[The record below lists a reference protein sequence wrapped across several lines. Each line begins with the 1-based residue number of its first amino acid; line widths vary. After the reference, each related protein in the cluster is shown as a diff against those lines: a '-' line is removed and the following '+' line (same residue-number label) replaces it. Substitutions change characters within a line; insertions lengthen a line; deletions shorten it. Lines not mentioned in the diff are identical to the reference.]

1 MALFDQHVNGAVI
14 ASGVIVSALYA
25 SSLVGV
31 SESLSLLTIGIIGG
45 VLPDLD
51 SSNSKP
57 VQITFRIFSIFLP
70 FIVILSFIKDLP
82 LIYIF
87 AIWIFC
93 SVLLEYF
100 IFALFL
106 KITRHRGLFHS
117 IPMGV
122 FIGLLLYNSLYLFTD
137 TTKNVAF
144 LSGFMLLYGYLVHLL
159 LDEIVSLNALGLKIK
174 KSFGTAMK
182 LYDKNN
188 LIGTVILYLAIFGL
202 IYMNPIHINRLDKIY
217 HSITNMN
224 LY

>member
-1 MALFDQHVNGAVI
+1 MALFDQHVNGAVV
-14 ASGVIVSALYA
+14 ASGVMVSALFA

-31 SESLSLLTIGIIGG
+31 SEAVSLLTIGIIGG

-70 FIVILSFIKDLP
+70 FIVILSFIKELP
-82 LIYIF
+82 LVYIF
-87 AIWIFC
+87 GIWIA
-93 SVLLEYF
+93 SALILEYGVF
-100 IFALFL
+100 KLFL

-122 FIGLLLYNSLYLFTD
+122 FMGLLLYNALYLFTD
-137 TTKNVAF
+137 TTKSVAF
-144 LSGFMLLYGYLVHLL
+144 LSGFMLFYGYMVHLL
-159 LDEIVSLNALGLKIK
+159 LDEIVSLNALGMRVK

-188 LIGTVILYLAIFGL
+188 LLGTGVLYLAIYTLFTV
-202 IYMNPIHINRLDKIY
+202 NPIHINKLDVIY
-217 HSITNMN
+217 NSILKMN

>member
-14 ASGVIVSALYA
+14 ASGVIVSALFA
-25 SSLVGV
+25 SSLVGI
-31 SESLSLLTIGIIGG
+31 SEALSLLTIGIIGG

-70 FIVILSFIKDLP
+70 FIVILTFIKDLP

-87 AIWIFC
+87 AIWLFC
-93 SVLLEYF
+93 SLLLEYF

-106 KITRHRGLFHS
+106 KVTRHRGIFHS
-117 IPMGV
+117 VPMGV
-122 FIGLLLYNSLYLFTD
+122 LMGLLLYNSLYLFTD

-144 LSGFMLLYGYLVHLL
+144 LSGFMLFYGYIVHLL
-159 LDEIVSLNALGLKIK
+159 LDEIVSLNALGMRVK

-182 LYDKNN
+182 LYDKKN
-188 LIGTVILYLAIFGL
+188 LIGTAILYLGIYAL
-202 IYMNPIHINRLDKIY
+202 IAMNPIHIDRLDAIY
-217 HSITNMN
+217 NSIITMN

>member
-1 MALFDQHVNGAVI
+1 VI
-14 ASGVIVSALYA
+14 ASGVIVSALFA
-25 SSLVGV
+25 SSLVGI
-31 SESLSLLTIGIIGG
+31 SEALSLLTIGIIGG

-70 FIVILSFIKDLP
+70 FIVILTFIKDLP

-87 AIWIFC
+87 AIWLFC
-93 SVLLEYF
+93 SLLLEYF

-106 KITRHRGLFHS
+106 KVTRHRGIFHS
-117 IPMGV
+117 VPMGV
-122 FIGLLLYNSLYLFTD
+122 LMGLLLYNSLYLFTD

-144 LSGFMLLYGYLVHLL
+144 LSGFMLFYGYIVHLL
-159 LDEIVSLNALGLKIK
+159 LDEIVSLNALGMRVK

-182 LYDKNN
+182 LYDKKN
-188 LIGTVILYLAIFGL
+188 LIGTAILYLGIYAL
-202 IYMNPIHINRLDKIY
+202 IAMNPIHIDRLDAIY
-217 HSITNMN
+217 NSIITMN